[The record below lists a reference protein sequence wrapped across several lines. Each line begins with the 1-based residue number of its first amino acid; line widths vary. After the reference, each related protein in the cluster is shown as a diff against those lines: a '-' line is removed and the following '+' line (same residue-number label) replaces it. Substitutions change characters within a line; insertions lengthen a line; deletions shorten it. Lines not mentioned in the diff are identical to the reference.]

1 MVGLPV
7 VEVTKTEIVDPP
19 VIEENGIFFKFKIYL
34 RECKL
39 TTGYLCSYLDDADDF
54 EDEVVEPEPEPEHSS
69 LANMLNNDEEDEY
82 GYGYDE
88 EY

>member
-1 MVGLPV
+1 MYICMNVSF
-7 VEVTKTEIVDPP
+7 TTD
-19 VIEENGIFFKFKIYL
+19 IYVH
-34 RECKL
+34 
-39 TTGYLCSYLDDADDF
+39 LDDADDF